1 MPFHRA
7 HFGMGSGPILLGSA
21 HCTGME
27 SSVLECRLNVNNLLS
42 CNHYED
48 AGVQCQ
54 GTVIQ
59 LICENKIENHHW
71 YVQIP
76 STWNLIFSH
85 FEKIKFFNTRNHK
98 TYIRLTLPQ
107 SEFQSNRFPVATKQ
121 LRTHGNM
128 WNCFLSKCMTL
139 QHNSV
144 YYLLCVFTVNAW
156 THLVCSSVKCFS
168 LWSMPYHSR
177 IGRNLT

>member
-59 LICENKIENHHW
+59 LCESKIENHPW
-71 YVQIP
+71 CAKIP
-76 STWNLIFSH
+76 SYVILKKWS
-85 FEKIKFFNTRNHK
+85 FNTRKLIIIATYLWPCHK
-98 TYIRLTLPQ
+98 VNPKQSVIQLPRNNL
-107 SEFQSNRFPVATKQ
+107 EHT
-121 LRTHGNM
+121 GNM
-128 WNCFLSKCMTL
+128 WNCFLSKCMI
-139 QHNSV
+139 
-144 YYLLCVFTVNAW
+144 LLCTIHVTCFHCECLNA
-156 THLVCSSVKCFS
+156 FS
-168 LWSMPYHSR
+168 M
-177 IGRNLT
+177 

>member
-1 MPFHRA
+1 MMEKYGLWVEMQRMKEELSIVTIMPGGQHVMTPGIQQMQMFSADSLDTSPMVKAVVMLYTDISHHHACFLLCVHANYLFTPFSFHTYFIIGSVPFHRA

-59 LICENKIENHHW
+59 LICENKIENHH
-71 YVQIP
+71 
-76 STWNLIFSH
+76 
-85 FEKIKFFNTRNHK
+85 
-98 TYIRLTLPQ
+98 
-107 SEFQSNRFPVATKQ
+107 
-121 LRTHGNM
+121 
-128 WNCFLSKCMTL
+128 
-139 QHNSV
+139 
-144 YYLLCVFTVNAW
+144 
-156 THLVCSSVKCFS
+156 
-168 LWSMPYHSR
+168 
-177 IGRNLT
+177 